1 MASTQ
6 QIKRAVERR
15 RRRTWMLFIA
25 VGLLVVVLLVSLL
38 LGGTGSGDKATPKP
52 TAPAPG
58 TGAPAPGSTVTLP
71 QAGQVIDQKFPV
83 RFPHTPAGA
92 AAAMAAML
100 SSTWTMDAVSNAQAA
115 DVYAQPQIRSVARQA
130 GAPAAAGLRQR
141 VGLPVGGKLPEGAYV
156 SLTPTGV
163 RWKVLGPDRVQV
175 AMMVNV
181 SSAASTQNPPD
192 NWVHTIGSGWVWDSS
207 VRGGD
212 WVFTGDDVDA
222 MVPDIATPGT
232 PQFTKLG
239 WLAIAS

>member
-1 MASTQ
+1 
-6 QIKRAVERR
+6 
-15 RRRTWMLFIA
+15 MLFIV

-38 LGGTGSGDKATPKP
+38 LGGSDDKAAPTT
-52 TAPAPG
+52 TAPPPR

-92 AAAMAAML
+92 ASAMAAML
-100 SSTWTMDAVSNAQAA
+100 SSTWTMDAAGNTQAA
-115 DVYAQPQIRSVARQA
+115 DVYAQPQIRSIARQA
-130 GAPAAAGLRQR
+130 GAPAAADLRQR
-141 VGLPVGGKLPEGAYV
+141 VGLPAGGKLPEGAYV
-156 SLTPTGV
+156 SVTPTGV
-163 RWKVLGPDRVQV
+163 RWKVLSPDQVQV
-175 AMMVNV
+175 AMMVSV
-181 SSAASTQNPPD
+181 SSAASTQTAPSTR
-192 NWVHTIGSGWVWDSS
+192 VATIGSGWVWDTS

-222 MVPDIATPGT
+222 MVPDIADPGT